1 MSKVFVVSYDL
12 NKPGQDY
19 KGLFDEL
26 KRSPNWWHYLDSTW
40 LIYTTE
46 SVQKVFDRL
55 APHVDKNDRILIIR
69 AMNDYQGWLSE
80 EAWQWIRQYV
90 S

>member
-1 MSKVFVVSYDL
+1 MVSYDL
-12 NKPGQDY
+12 NVPGQNY

-40 LIYTTE
+40 LVYTPE
-46 SVQKVFDRL
+46 SAQRLFERL
-55 APHVDKNDRILIIR
+55 ARHFDENDRVLIAR
-69 AMNDYQGWLSE
+69 VTNDYHGWLTD
-80 EAWQWIRQYV
+80 EAWHWIRQYV